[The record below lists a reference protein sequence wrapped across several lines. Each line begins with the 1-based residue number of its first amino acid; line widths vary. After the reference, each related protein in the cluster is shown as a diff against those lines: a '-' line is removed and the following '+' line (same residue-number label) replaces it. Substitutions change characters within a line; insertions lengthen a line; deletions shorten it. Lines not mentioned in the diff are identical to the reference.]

1 MSENP
6 RDVQVL
12 PIATNTTVLRSRS
25 WTRQRFEIEYAL
37 SRGTTSNSYVI
48 QADKIA
54 IIDPP
59 PETFTEIYKE
69 ALHRCLEL
77 KKIDYVIIG
86 HFNPN
91 RMTTLRAL
99 VEIAPDV
106 TFVTTVTGAAYLK
119 TAFSNPNLKVLA
131 MRGKETLDLGKGHV
145 LKFIPTPSPRWTEG
159 LCSYDQQTQILYT
172 DKLFSA
178 HVCGDEIFDEDWGKF
193 KEDQRYY
200 YDSVMAPNAVH
211 IKAALEKISDYQVRM
226 LATGHGPL
234 LRYGLMELVKS
245 YQEWSRS
252 QTERE
257 IKVALLYASAYGN
270 TATLA
275 QAIALGLT
283 KGGVAVELMNCEFA
297 EPEEIKD
304 AVEKS
309 EGFIIGSPTIGGHAP
324 TPIHTVLGTVLSIG
338 DSNKLAG
345 VFGSYGW
352 SGEAFDLIEGKLK
365 EAGFKFGFETIRARF
380 KPSDKIL
387 KDCEEAAIDFAQ
399 TLKRARKLRLPQP
412 AASPVEQAVG
422 RIIGSV
428 CVITAQQGEISTAM
442 MGAWVSQAT
451 FTPPGLTIAIAKER
465 AIESLLHSGSKFAL
479 NILAEGKHQEYIKHF
494 RKNFAPGEDRFTGF
508 VTTTADNGCVV
519 FVEDAASYLECTVSK
534 RMECGDHWVIYA
546 IIDNGKLIKPDAVTA
561 MHHRKSGNY
570 Y

>member
-12 PIATNTTVLRSRS
+12 PIATNTTVLRARS
-25 WTRQRFEIEYAL
+25 WTRQRFEIEFAL

-48 QADKIA
+48 QGDKIA

-59 PETFTEIYKE
+59 AETFTEIYKE
-69 ALHRCLEL
+69 AVRRCLEL
-77 KKIDYVIIG
+77 TNIDYVVIG

-91 RMTTLRAL
+91 RMATLRSL
-99 VEIAPDV
+99 LEIAPHL
-106 TFVTTVTGAAYLK
+106 TFVTSVPGAAYLK
-119 TAFSNPNLKVLA
+119 SAFSNTDVKVIA

-145 LKFIPTPSPRWTEG
+145 LKFIPTPSPRWPEG
-159 LCSYDQQTQILYT
+159 ICTYDQQTQILYT
-172 DKLFSA
+172 GKLFSA
-178 HVCGDEIFDEDWGKF
+178 HVCGDEVFDEDWSKF
-193 KEDQRYY
+193 KDDQRYY
-200 YDSVMAPNAVH
+200 YDSVMAPNASH
-211 IKAALEKISDYQVRM
+211 IKAALEKISDHQVRM
-226 LATGHGPL
+226 LAVGHGPL
-234 LRYGLMELVKS
+234 IRYGLLELIKH
-245 YQEWSRS
+245 YEEWSRS
-252 QTERE
+252 QTDRE

-297 EPEEIKD
+297 EPDDIRD

-338 DSNKLAG
+338 DNSKLAG

-365 EAGFKFGFETIRARF
+365 EAGFRFGFDTIRARF

-387 KDCEEAAIDFAQ
+387 KECEEAATDFAQ
-399 TLKRARKLRLPQP
+399 SLRRAKKLRLPQP
-412 AASPVEQAVG
+412 AASPMEQAVG
-422 RIIGSV
+422 RIVGSV
-428 CVITAQQGEISTAM
+428 CVITAQQGEIATAM

-451 FTPPGLTIAIAKER
+451 FNPPGLTIAIAKER
-465 AIESLLHSGSKFAL
+465 AIESLLHSGNKFAL
-479 NILAEGKHQEYIKHF
+479 NIIAEGNQQEYIRHF
-494 RKNFAPGEDRFTGF
+494 RKNFAPGEDRFKGF
-508 VTTTADNGCVV
+508 GTIRADNGCTV
-519 FVEDAASYLECTVSK
+519 FTDAIAYLECTVSQ

-546 IIDNGKLIKPDAVTA
+546 TVDNGKLIQPEAVTA
-561 MHHRKSGNY
+561 IHHRKSGNY